1 MTEDENKLEENQL
14 KNVRNKLKEFINKA
28 TPATLIKIAIH
39 YGINVPKELVN
50 KYILRHKE

>member
-1 MTEDENKLEENQL
+1 MSEEQKKLEESQL
-14 KNVRNKLKEFINKA
+14 KNIRNKLKEFINKA

-50 KYILRHKE
+50 KYILRHKD